1 MKKLILLFVVV
12 CLATAPALL
21 AQPRFQQVIEVRVEP
36 GQERAYENFVKKVVE
51 AAEKVESPVSWS
63 TFFATVGKPGSTY
76 RIAIGFEKWA
86 ERDQWMNLSELLT
99 KAFGEQEAERLL
111 REGRAGIA
119 SSMSRIWERLDDGT
133 SNPRTGNQVANFYDV
148 RIRRVKP
155 ELLLEYRALQ
165 RKWKAAH
172 EAATNS
178 VTRWVLRYGDGGG
191 ATFRRTEPFDTW
203 AERDGRGGG
212 QIMRE
217 HYGEEEAELMRK
229 TNLGAVWER
238 ERFVSAYRPDLS
250 RMACG
255 GPTSE

>member
-12 CLATAPALL
+12 SLATAPVLL
-21 AQPRFQQVIEVRVEP
+21 AQPQFQQVIEVRVEP

-51 AAEKVESPVSWS
+51 AANKVESPVSWS

-76 RIAIGFEKWA
+76 RIAISFEKWA
-86 ERDQWMNLSELLT
+86 ERDQWMNLQEVLT

-111 REGRAGIA
+111 REGRAGVA
-119 SSMSRIWERLDDGT
+119 SSRSRIWERLDDGS
-133 SNPRTGNQVANFYDV
+133 SNPRAGDQPANFYDV

-155 ELLLEYRALQ
+155 EMLLEYRALQ

-172 EAATNS
+172 DAANNS
-178 VTRWVLRYGDGGG
+178 VTRWVLRYGDGPG

-203 AERDGRGGG
+203 TELDGWGDR
-212 QIMRE
+212 QTIRK
-217 HYGEEEAELMRK
+217 HYGDEEADLIRK
-229 TNLGAVWER
+229 TNRGAVWER

-250 RMACG
+250 RRAGG